1 MYYIEQ
7 FGVAAMADIPESMH
21 TTNVKKN
28 LLKVWPN
35 AHSAVNSEY
44 KVAYLSEAINSSLT
58 SKDAVAT

>member
-1 MYYIEQ
+1 
-7 FGVAAMADIPESMH
+7 MADIPESMH
-21 TTNVKKN
+21 TTNIKTT

-44 KVAYLSEAINSSLT
+44 KVAYLSEAINSSLS

>member
-1 MYYIEQ
+1 
-7 FGVAAMADIPESMH
+7 MADIPGTMH
-21 TTNVKKN
+21 ATNVKTTFMKL

-44 KVAYLSEAINSSLT
+44 KVAYLSEAIDSSLS